1 MEELRIIQQK
11 LKAPKGQYNS
21 FGKYAYRS
29 CEDIFA
35 AAKPLAHE
43 NECSL
48 FTSEEVVLIGDRIYI
63 KSTATLTNK
72 DGVSVSAS
80 SYAREEETK
89 KGMDAAQ
96 ITGATISYARKFALG
111 GLFGIDDTKDADAL
125 NVNRAYTSNNNTLK
139 KLKAEIENAQTVQ
152 SLTEIYKANPE
163 MHSDQSFM
171 TALTERKKAVENA
184 MKKQ

>member
-1 MEELRIIQQK
+1 MKELRFIQEK

-35 AAKPLAHE
+35 AVKPLAHE
-43 NECSL
+43 CECL
-48 FTSEEVVLIGDRIYI
+48 LTTSEEVVQVGDRIYI

-72 DGVSVSAS
+72 DGVSISVS

-89 KGMDAAQ
+89 KGMDASQ
-96 ITGATISYARKFALG
+96 ITGAAISYARKYALG

-125 NVNRAYTSNNNTLK
+125 NVTKAYTDRSDVLK
-139 KLKAEIENAQTVQ
+139 KLKAEIESAQTAQQLV
-152 SLTEIYKANPE
+152 EIYKNNPN
-163 MHSDQSFM
+163 MHNVQGFM
-171 TALTERKKAVENA
+171 SALTERKKAVEKSL
-184 MKKQ
+184 KKQ